1 MAIDFEAVM
10 ASEVFQSKCSK
21 ANLKKYR
28 KEWTDNG
35 EEFDF
40 DWDQLE
46 NACQVFCEEVGE
58 GDEGDDDEGDD
69 EDEGDDDDGSADGI
83 SDGSGANFVWEWNGL
98 YFYDSTDFEAE
109 GPFDSLEEALSHG
122 EFSFSSGSQISC
134 DCETDEEQKAMA
146 ERLIGRKDDGTDIW
160 INGVKFIVQA
170 GVVVK
175 VEPKRKPEA

>member
-21 ANLKKYR
+21 VNLKKYR

-46 NACQVFCEEVGE
+46 NACQVFCEEVG
-58 GDEGDDDEGDD
+58 GDNEDDDDEG
-69 EDEGDDDDGSADGI
+69 ERYTGGI
-83 SDGSGANFVWEWNGL
+83 SDGSGANSIWEWNGL
-98 YFYDSTDFEAE
+98 YFFDSTDFEAE
-109 GPFDSLEEALSHG
+109 GPFDSLEEALSNS
-122 EFSFSSGSQISC
+122 EISLSSGSQISC

-146 ERLIGRKDDGTDIW
+146 ERLIGREDDGADIW
-160 INGVKFIVQA
+160 INGVKFIVEA

>member
-21 ANLKKYR
+21 VNLEKYR

-46 NACQVFCEEVGE
+46 NACQVFCEEVG
-58 GDEGDDDEGDD
+58 GDNEDDDDEG
-69 EDEGDDDDGSADGI
+69 ERYTGGI
-83 SDGSGANFVWEWNGL
+83 SDGSGANFIWEWNGL

-109 GPFDSLEEALSHG
+109 GPFDSLEEALSNS

-146 ERLIGRKDDGTDIW
+146 ERLIGREDDGADIW
-160 INGVKFIVQA
+160 INGVKFMVQA
-170 GVVVK
+170 GAVVK
-175 VEPKRKPEA
+175 VEPKREPEA

>member
-21 ANLKKYR
+21 ANLEKYR

-46 NACQVFCEEVGE
+46 NASQVFCQEVG
-58 GDEGDDDEGDD
+58 GDNEEDDEG
-69 EDEGDDDDGSADGI
+69 ERYTGGI
-83 SDGSGANFVWEWNGL
+83 SDGSGANFIWEWNGL

-109 GPFDSLEEALSHG
+109 GPFDSLEEALSNS

-146 ERLIGRKDDGTDIW
+146 ERLIGKEDDGTDIW
-160 INGVKFIVQA
+160 INGVKFIVEA
-170 GVVVK
+170 GAVVK

>member
-21 ANLKKYR
+21 ANLEKYR

-46 NACQVFCEEVGE
+46 NACQVFCEEVG
-58 GDEGDDDEGDD
+58 GDNEDDDDDDDERYTG
-69 EDEGDDDDGSADGI
+69 GI
-83 SDGSGANFVWEWNGL
+83 SDGSGANFIWEWNGL

-109 GPFDSLEEALSHG
+109 GPFDSLEEALSNS
-122 EFSFSSGSQISC
+122 EISLSSGSQISC

-160 INGVKFIVQA
+160 INGVNFIVQA

>member
-21 ANLKKYR
+21 ANLEKYR
-28 KEWTDNG
+28 KEWTDND

-46 NACQVFCEEVGE
+46 NACQVFCEEVG
-58 GDEGDDDEGDD
+58 GDNEDDDEG
-69 EDEGDDDDGSADGI
+69 ERYTGGI
-83 SDGSGANFVWEWNGL
+83 SDGSGANFIWEWNGL
-98 YFYDSTDFEAE
+98 YFFDSTDFEAE
-109 GPFDSLEEALSHG
+109 GPFDSLEEALSNS
-122 EFSFSSGSQISC
+122 EISVSSGSQINC
-134 DCETDEEQKAMA
+134 DCETDEERKAMA
-146 ERLIGRKDDGTDIW
+146 ERLIGRADDGTDIW

>member
-46 NACQVFCEEVGE
+46 NACQVFCEEVG
-58 GDEGDDDEGDD
+58 GDNEDDDEG
-69 EDEGDDDDGSADGI
+69 ERYTGGI
-83 SDGSGANFVWEWNGL
+83 SDGSGANFIWEWNGL
-98 YFYDSTDFEAE
+98 YFFDSTDFEAE
-109 GPFDSLEEALSHG
+109 GPFDSLEEALSNS
-122 EFSFSSGSQISC
+122 EISVSSGSQINC
-134 DCETDEEQKAMA
+134 DCETDEERKAMA
-146 ERLIGRKDDGTDIW
+146 ERLIGRADDGTDIW
-160 INGVKFIVQA
+160 INGVKFIVEA
-170 GVVVK
+170 GAVVK